1 MVAASRKCDARM
13 LKELARTLLPRR
25 VMDYLRDMQRKRLQ
39 AHVAQLPVVQEEDM
53 RVVLKDTLQLRSGD
67 IVFVHSSIDKLN
79 LGFPFYRLLA
89 LLREAIGDEG
99 TMLFPTYPKLTSY
112 KFLKSGEVFDVRRT
126 PSYTG
131 ILTEFARRQRG
142 GLRSLHPTKSVVAL
156 GPHAEML
163 TRDHP
168 SSPYPYDAGSPY
180 FKVIENGGV
189 AIGLG
194 VATTNLSLVHCVDD
208 ALKEQFPVQPYHN
221 ELFQAPC
228 LDYSGKEQIISTYA
242 HDMRKMDFDI
252 PAYMAANIPTT
263 ICKDTT
269 LNGMKF
275 FRADTAPLFEKM
287 MELARD
293 GVTIYWKKHY
303 K

>member
-1 MVAASRKCDARM
+1 M
-13 LKELARTLLPRR
+13 LKNLAHAVLPRKAIAYFQ
-25 VMDYLRDMQRKRLQ
+25 DLQRKRLQ
-39 AHVAQLPVVQEEDM
+39 ARVARLPVVQEEDM
-53 RVVLKDTLQLRSGD
+53 RSLLVNILRLRQGD

-89 LLREAIGDEG
+89 LLREAIGEQG

-156 GPHAEML
+156 GPHAALL
-163 TRDHP
+163 TEHHSD
-168 SSPYPYDAGSPY
+168 SPYPYDIASPY

-208 ALKEQFPVQPYHN
+208 ALKDDFPVQPYHK
-221 ELFQAPC
+221 ELFRAHC
-228 LDYSGKEQIISTYA
+228 LNREGEDAIVPTYA

-252 PAYMAANIPTT
+252 PAYMAANMPDT
-263 ICKDTT
+263 ISRDITI
-269 LNGMKF
+269 NGMKF
-275 FRADTAPLFEKM
+275 FRAETAPLFERM
-287 MELARD
+287 HELARN